1 MAFRFGVFFL
11 RNIRELFSFGVWD
24 GIRKRGSLF
33 LGIKKKNVFFPV
45 RGERQQRSKNTVSQ
59 PPLCAGTALVGHIQ

>member
-1 MAFRFGVFFL
+1 MFQKNLKQIKKMAFRFGVFFL

-33 LGIKKKNVFFPV
+33 LGIKKKMYF
-45 RGERQQRSKNTVSQ
+45 SQ
-59 PPLCAGTALVGHIQ
+59 